1 DTHGPVPV
9 PNGVDL
15 GYLGTWSQD
24 RHDGVRRLLL
34 EPAARWSD
42 GRFVI
47 AGAKYPDAG
56 RWPANVRHVDHLP
69 PGEHAGFYCAQR
81 FTLNVT
87 RADMQ
92 RMGHS
97 PSVRL
102 FEAACCGIPVI
113 SDAWPGLE
121 EFFRPGDEI
130 LVADGSDAV

>member
-1 DTHGPVPV
+1 
-9 PNGVDL
+9 
-15 GYLGTWSQD
+15 
-24 RHDGVRRLLL
+24 
-34 EPAARWSD
+34 
-42 GRFVI
+42 
-47 AGAKYPDAG
+47 
-56 RWPANVRHVDHLP
+56 P

-130 LVADGSDAV
+130 LVADGSDAVLAWLRGMPDDERRAIGDAARDRALSSHTGEKRAAELEAYIEATK